1 MVPGSLVCLLSSQS
15 VSLAGL
21 PPRLICSQ
29 RDSEPNGDLNGQP
42 TEGFFHE
49 IVFHSCY
56 TLASAAACIPELPR
70 PPFQCFSTF
79 NVTGRTLILSSE
91 GVLWGAVPLL
101 VPAQTGAPVL
111 VKRLC
116 FPEHPCWEGDSSV
129 EDFHLGWNAEQTT
142 GVSSITRHSLAVKG
156 FSTTC
161 CFVLRASLDTIDLQK
176 KKKKRTPNKQTKK
189 NPGTFPK
196 CKGFCIAHLV
206 IPGNPAACAE
216 QHCSSKTQASQEV
229 WSLSSF

>member
-1 MVPGSLVCLLSSQS
+1 MCWHSKKHVVSCRPASKDSISGWLLCNSKASLCFIFMVPGSLVCLLSSQS

-91 GVLWGAVPLL
+91 GVLWGAVPPL

-129 EDFHLGWNAEQTT
+129 EDFHLG
-142 GVSSITRHSLAVKG
+142 
-156 FSTTC
+156 
-161 CFVLRASLDTIDLQK
+161 
-176 KKKKRTPNKQTKK
+176 
-189 NPGTFPK
+189 
-196 CKGFCIAHLV
+196 
-206 IPGNPAACAE
+206 
-216 QHCSSKTQASQEV
+216 
-229 WSLSSF
+229 